1 MGKWAKRGGRREEG
15 GGSQADNVNNE
26 VYDTGHLQRECT
38 GRAPTRRKGGGGIT
52 KHPENTVITIA
63 TKSRPKASAKH
74 KHAPPHL
81 HLHLRHSIHERRVS
95 PAQKPDATPST
106 PKSPKRVSLSSS
118 VPYIVRF
125 ICAPGVSGGRGN
137 VPLMPSCIPTS
148 VLDTVRRGMNAARR
162 SELSVIAT
170 LGTLGEASGSDSGT
184 SRSMEAAVGAV
195 DSTAQLL
202 SIAAPELLGPA

>member
-1 MGKWAKRGGRREEG
+1 MR
-15 GGSQADNVNNE
+15 
-26 VYDTGHLQRECT
+26 
-38 GRAPTRRKGGGGIT
+38 
-52 KHPENTVITIA
+52 PEYTVITIA
-63 TKSRPKASAKH
+63 TKSQPEAEAKLKHRLQRPN
-74 KHAPPHL
+74 
-81 HLHLRHSIHERRVS
+81 HERRVS